1 MHALLPYSSLEYFHW
16 SDTPMWV
23 FDMQRQQMLWAN
35 SAGVAFWKADSLD
48 EFLAR
53 DFGNLSPGAVTRNQS
68 MMAEHAAGRSV
79 RDQWTV
85 YPKGQPITFNM
96 NSIGIEL
103 LDGRAAILYE
113 AQSLVEKL
121 DSSIL
126 RSFEAM
132 QNVSEL
138 ITLFNQK
145 GRAVMRNPAA
155 VRSFGAI
162 AQKGGSEDSDH
173 DDFLAKLGSPDT
185 LQEILSKLEEGRHYS
200 NELLLVTKNGVR
212 WHSLDAR
219 KVPDPVTGEF
229 LILVNAKDIHELKT
243 VQAELQLATS
253 AAMAANVAKSEFLA
267 NMSHEIRT
275 PMNGVIGMARLLLG
289 TKLDDEQQGFARD
302 IAISGEL
309 LLAII
314 NDILDLSKIESG
326 HMEFEMLP
334 FSVCAVI
341 DTVATLLKGRAEEK
355 AINWSVE
362 ISPEANGEFLGDSL
376 RIRQI
381 LLNLAGNAVKFTDNG
396 EVRIRVLRMA
406 MGLRFEVS
414 DTGIGIPLA
423 SRDKLFSSFSQVNAS
438 TSRKYGGT
446 GLGLV
451 ICKHLAE
458 GMGGHIGISDAQ
470 EIGSLFWFELPL
482 QFIPI
487 AEVPDTETI
496 VNHGSGHPEN
506 PGTPNQASPS
516 PTLTQAAGGVQA
528 KSNDISPGRLLLVED
543 NRINQKL
550 ALTLL
555 NRMGYSVDLAE
566 NGLEAVSAANKEA
579 YALIFMDM
587 QMPEMDGIE
596 ATSHI
601 RTGHGPNQN
610 SPIVALTAN
619 AMSSDEHACRAAG
632 MNDYLSKPFSQQ
644 QLAACLARW
653 LEVSPGG
660 LKTQAQ
666 HLVN

>member
-1 MHALLPYSSLEYFHW
+1 MHALLPYSSLEYFRW

-23 FDMQRQQMLWAN
+23 FDMQRQKMHWAN
-35 SAGVAFWKADSLD
+35 PAGLDFWKADSLD
-48 EFLAR
+48 ELLER
-53 DFGNLSPGAVTRNQS
+53 DFGTLSPGAVTRNQS

-96 NSIGIEL
+96 HSIGIEL
-103 LDGRAAILYE
+103 FDGRAAILYE

-121 DSSIL
+121 DPSIL
-126 RSFEAM
+126 RSVEAM

-155 VRSFGAI
+155 VRAFGPVVSN
-162 AQKGGSEDSDH
+162 GSSEDSGH
-173 DDFLAKLGSPDT
+173 DDFLAKLASPDI
-185 LQEILSKLEEGRHYS
+185 LQEILSTLEDGKHYS
-200 NELLLVTKNGVR
+200 NELQLVTKNGVR
-212 WHSLDAR
+212 WHSLDAH

-229 LILVNAKDIHELKT
+229 LILINAKDIHELKT
-243 VQAELQLATS
+243 VQAKLQLATS
-253 AAMAANVAKSEFLA
+253 AALAANMAKSEFLA

-289 TKLDDEQQGFARD
+289 TKLNEEQQGFARD

-314 NDILDLSKIESG
+314 NDILDLSKIEAG
-326 HMEFEMLP
+326 HMEFENRP
-334 FSVCAVI
+334 FSVSSVI

-355 AINWSVE
+355 AIVWSVE
-362 ISPEANGEFLGDSL
+362 ISPGANGDFVGDSL

-381 LLNLAGNAVKFTDNG
+381 LLNLAGNAVKFTENG

-406 MGLRFEVS
+406 SGLRFEVS
-414 DTGIGIPLA
+414 DTGIGIPLE
-423 SRDKLFSSFSQVNAS
+423 SREKLFSSFSQVNAS

-446 GLGLV
+446 GLGLA

-458 GMGGHIGISDAQ
+458 GMGGEIGISDAQ
-470 EIGSLFWFELPL
+470 NVGSLFWFELPL

-487 AEVPDTETI
+487 AEARFTEAT
-496 VNHGSGHPEN
+496 VNHGSGQPID
-506 PGTPNQASPS
+506 PDVPNLISPS
-516 PTLTQAAGGVQA
+516 PTLNQAVSDVQA
-528 KSNDISPGRLLLVED
+528 KEIEHRPGRVLLVED
-543 NRINQKL
+543 NRINQTL

-555 NRMGYSVDLAE
+555 KRMGYSVDLAE
-566 NGLEAVSAANKEA
+566 NGLEAVSAANKEP
-579 YALIFMDM
+579 YALILMDM
-587 QMPEMDGIE
+587 QMPEMDGID
-596 ATSHI
+596 ATCHI
-601 RTGHGPNQN
+601 RTGYGLNHK

-619 AMSSDEHACRAAG
+619 AMSSDKEACLAAG
-632 MNDYLSKPFSQQ
+632 MNDFLSKPFSRQE
-644 QLAACLARW
+644 LAACLARW
-653 LEVSPGG
+653 LEVSPP
-660 LKTQAQ
+660 
-666 HLVN
+666 